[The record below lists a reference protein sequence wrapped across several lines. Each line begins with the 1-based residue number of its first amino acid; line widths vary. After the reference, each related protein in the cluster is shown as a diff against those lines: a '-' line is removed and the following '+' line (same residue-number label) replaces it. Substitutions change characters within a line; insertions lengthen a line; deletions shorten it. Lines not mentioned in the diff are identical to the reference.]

1 MKNLLLS
8 AMYSFIWGSVFL
20 LMSHYLDDIIP
31 HFYSTIFA
39 YSFTSV
45 GNFLSQLL
53 IFTGKKTNI
62 AYDMI
67 IKYAILTFLEMATVA
82 TVAHYIIINKS
93 SLEKTYEKYIEEF
106 YHEFTKYYTTLSR
119 IIGGMVAF
127 IIVSYPLRKY
137 WVFK

>member
-8 AMYSFIWGSVFL
+8 GIYSFIWGSVFL
-20 LMSHYLDDIIP
+20 LISHYLDNIIP
-31 HFYSTIFA
+31 HFYSTLLT

-53 IFTGKKTNI
+53 IFTGKKTNFT
-62 AYDMI
+62 YNMI
-67 IKYAILTFLEMATVA
+67 IKYAVLTFLEMATVA
-82 TVAHYIIINKS
+82 SVAHYIIINKN
-93 SLEKTYEKYIEEF
+93 SLDKTYEKYIEEF
-106 YHEFTKYYTTLSR
+106 YNDFNKYYTTISR
-119 IIGGMVAF
+119 VVGSIIAF